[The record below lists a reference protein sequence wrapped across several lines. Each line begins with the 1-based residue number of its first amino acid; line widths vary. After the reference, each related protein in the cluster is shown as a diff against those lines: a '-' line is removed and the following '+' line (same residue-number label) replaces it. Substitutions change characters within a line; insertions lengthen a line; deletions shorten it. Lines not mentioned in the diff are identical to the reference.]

1 MVGVAGFEPAASW
14 TRTKRDTKL
23 RHTPKDLNIIMRLYP
38 IVKGCQVFLP
48 DFSRKMQG
56 GDGMS
61 YRIDYGGAVPTK
73 YTRKRDGNGFRI
85 MTAVC
90 LIMFAL
96 VVGQF
101 WPRGRQVLQEFLLP
115 GEPTVTE
122 QAFSGLV
129 HDLSQGLNLEDAMTA
144 FCRQIIDNG
153 AGKSD

>member
-38 IVKGCQVFLP
+38 NVKGCQAFLP
-48 DFSRKMQG
+48 DFTRRIFR

-61 YRIDYGGAVPTK
+61 YRIVYGGEPLVEH
-73 YTRKRDGNGFRI
+73 RI
-85 MTAVC
+85 HRGRSYIRTMTA
-90 LIMFAL
+90 LAMMLFAL
-96 VVGQF
+96 AVGQF
-101 WPRGRQVLQEFLLP
+101 WPQGKAMLQELLLP

-129 HDLSQGLNLEDAMTA
+129 SDLGRGIKLEDAMAA
-144 FCRQIIDNG
+144 FCQQIIDNG
-153 AGKSD
+153 AGESD